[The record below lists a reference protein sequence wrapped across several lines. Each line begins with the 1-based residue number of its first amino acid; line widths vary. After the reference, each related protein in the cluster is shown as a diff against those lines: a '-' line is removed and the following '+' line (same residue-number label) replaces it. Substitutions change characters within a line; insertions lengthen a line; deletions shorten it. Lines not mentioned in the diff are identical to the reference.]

1 MSLHRPSWPV
11 PPPAHEEDPLTSN
24 GDSPHPGSWTSLP
37 AHRSWLDAE
46 GDRLLA
52 FAEAARAAAGFSW
65 LDDHGHPDPGQPPQL
80 WITAR
85 MTHVFALAAL
95 RGRPGAGRLV
105 DVGLAAL
112 TGPFRDA
119 EHGGWFS
126 SLNGD
131 GTPAATDKSNYDHAF
146 VVLAAASATAAGRPG
161 AAELLQEALDV
172 VERHFWRE
180 DEGRSVESWDR
191 TWTELEAY
199 RGANSNMH
207 TVEAFLTAAA
217 VTGDDRWLTRATSI
231 AELLVHTAARK
242 NGWRLPEHFDP
253 SWQSLPEYNADRPND
268 KFRPY
273 GSTPGHWLEW
283 SRLLL
288 HLEAALGADA
298 PNWLL
303 PDARSLFEAAVEVGW
318 APDGASGFV
327 YTLDWEDRPV
337 VASRLHWV
345 LTEAIGAAAALVRRT
360 GDARY
365 ERWYRTF
372 WDEAAT
378 RFLDRPRGSW
388 VHELPVGDAE
398 GVWSGKP
405 DVYHAYQATLLPQLP
420 LWPVLAAALQ
430 QQLERR

>member
-1 MSLHRPSWPV
+1 M
-11 PPPAHEEDPLTSN
+11 TTT
-24 GDSPHPGSWTSLP
+24 GDSPQSASWISLP
-37 AHRSWLDAE
+37 SHRAWLDRE

-52 FAEAARAAAGFSW
+52 FAEAAGSASTGFAW
-65 LDDHGHPDPGQPPQL
+65 LDDEGRPDAAQAPQL

-85 MTHVFALAAL
+85 MTHVFALAHL
-95 RGRPGAGRLV
+95 RGRPGAGPLV
-105 DVGLAAL
+105 DTGLAAL

-119 EHGGWFS
+119 EHGGWYS
-126 SLNGD
+126 SLTPPGE
-131 GTPAATDKSNYDHAF
+131 PAATAKSAYDHAF

-161 AAELLQEALDV
+161 AADLLQEALAV
-172 VERHFWRE
+172 VEQHFWRD

-207 TVEAFLTAAA
+207 TVEAFLTVAA
-217 VTGDDRWLTRATSI
+217 VTGDERWLARATSI
-231 AELLVHTAARK
+231 AERLVHTAARD

-253 SWQSLPEYNADRPND
+253 EWRPLPDYNAERKND

-298 PNWLL
+298 PDWLL
-303 PDARSLFEAAVEVGW
+303 PDARSLFDAAVEVGW
-318 APDGASGFV
+318 APDGEPGFV
-327 YTLDWEDRPV
+327 YTLDWSDRPV

-345 LTEAIGAAAALVRRT
+345 LTEAIGAAGALVRRT
-360 GDARY
+360 GEPGY

-372 WDEAAT
+372 WDEAVT
-378 RFLDRPRGSW
+378 RFVDRDRGSW
-388 VHELPVGDAE
+388 VHELPVGDADA
-398 GVWSGKP
+398 VWTGKP

-420 LWPVLAAALQ
+420 LAPVLAAALRQ
-430 QQLERR
+430 EPGAG

>member
-1 MSLHRPSWPV
+1 M
-11 PPPAHEEDPLTSN
+11 TST
-24 GDSPHPGSWTSLP
+24 GDSTESGTWTALP
-37 AHRSWLDAE
+37 AHRAWLDAE
-46 GDRLLA
+46 GERLLA
-52 FAEAARAAAGFSW
+52 FAAGAGTGPAGSPIGCAW
-65 LDDHGHPDPGQPPQL
+65 LDDDGRPDPGQPPQL

-85 MTHVFALAAL
+85 MTHVFALAHL
-95 RGRPGAGRLV
+95 RGHPGAGLFV
-105 DVGLAAL
+105 DSGLAAL

-126 SLNGD
+126 SLTAEGA
-131 GTPAATDKSNYDHAF
+131 PAATDKSAYEHAF

-161 AAELLQEALDV
+161 AADLLREALAV
-172 VERHFWRE
+172 VERHFWSE

-217 VTGDDRWLTRATSI
+217 VTGDDRWLTRALSI
-231 AELLVHTAARK
+231 AEHLVHRATRD

-253 SWQSLPEYNADRPND
+253 EWRALPDYNADRKND

-283 SRLLL
+283 SRLLV
-288 HLEAALGADA
+288 HLEAALGDQA
-298 PNWLL
+298 PDWLL
-303 PDARSLFEAAVEVGW
+303 PDARSLFDAAVQVGW
-318 APDGASGFV
+318 APDGQPGFV

-345 LTEAIGAAAALVRRT
+345 LTEAIGAAAVLGRRT
-360 GDARY
+360 GEPEY

-372 WDEAAT
+372 WDEAAA
-378 RFLDRPRGSW
+378 RFIDRERGSW
-388 VHELPVGDAE
+388 VHELPVGDTPP
-398 GVWSGKP
+398 VWSGKP

-420 LWPVLAAALQ
+420 LAPVLAAALRE
-430 QQLERR
+430 LLAD

>member
-1 MSLHRPSWPV
+1 VTPS
-11 PPPAHEEDPLTSN
+11 
-24 GDSPHPGSWTSLP
+24 GDSLQSGTWASLP
-37 AHRSWLDAE
+37 SHRAWLDGEA
-46 GDRLLA
+46 DRLLS
-52 FAEAARAAAGFSW
+52 FAEAAGGWSAPGFAW
-65 LDDHGHPDPGQPPQL
+65 LDDDGRPDPGQPPQL

-85 MTHVFALAAL
+85 MTHVFALAHL
-95 RGRPGAGRLV
+95 RGRPGAGVLV
-105 DVGLAAL
+105 DQGLAAL

-126 SLNGD
+126 SLTSD
-131 GTPAATDKSNYDHAF
+131 GAPATTDKSAYDHAF
-146 VVLAAASATAAGRPG
+146 VVLAAAGATAAGRPG
-161 AAELLQEALDV
+161 AQDLLDEALTV
-172 VERHFWRE
+172 VEQHFWRP

-191 TWTELEAY
+191 GWTELEPY

-231 AELLVHTAARK
+231 AERLVHTAARD
-242 NGWRLPEHFDP
+242 NGWRLPEHFDTE
-253 SWQSLPEYNADRPND
+253 WRALPDYNADRKND

-298 PNWLL
+298 PGWLL
-303 PDARSLFEAAVEVGW
+303 DDARSLFGAAVEVGW
-318 APDGASGFV
+318 APDGEPGFV
-327 YTLDWEDRPV
+327 YTLDWQDRPV

-345 LTEAIGAAAALVRRT
+345 LTEAIGAAAVLVQRT
-360 GDARY
+360 GEAEY

-378 RFLDRPRGSW
+378 RFIDRDRGSW
-388 VHELPVGDAE
+388 VHELPVGNTAP
-398 GVWSGKP
+398 VWSGKP

-420 LWPVLAAALQ
+420 LAPVFAAALR
-430 QQLERR
+430 ERIDEG

>member
-1 MSLHRPSWPV
+1 MTPS
-11 PPPAHEEDPLTSN
+11 
-24 GDSPHPGSWTSLP
+24 GDVAQSGSWTSL
-37 AHRSWLDAE
+37 ADHRAWLDGEA
-46 GDRLLA
+46 DRLLA
-52 FAEAARAAAGFSW
+52 FAEGAGRGDAPGFGW
-65 LDDHGHPDPGQPPQL
+65 LDDDGRPDPQQSPQL

-85 MTHVFALAAL
+85 MTHVFALAHL
-95 RGRPGAGRLV
+95 RGRPGAGLLV
-105 DVGLAAL
+105 DRGLAAL

-126 SLNGD
+126 ELD
-131 GTPAATDKSNYDHAF
+131 PAGGPARTDKSNYDHAF

-161 AAELLQEALDV
+161 AAELLQEALGV
-172 VERHFWRE
+172 VEQHFWRE

-191 TWTELEAY
+191 TWTELEPY

-217 VTGDDRWLTRATSI
+217 VTGDDRWLTRALSI
-231 AELLVHTAARK
+231 AEHLIERATRD

-253 SWQSLPEYNADRPND
+253 GWTPLPDYNADRKND

-288 HLEAALGADA
+288 HLEAALGAQA
-298 PNWLL
+298 PGWLL
-303 PDARSLFEAAVEVGW
+303 EDARRLFDTAVEVGW
-318 APDGASGFV
+318 APDGEPGFV
-327 YTLDWEDRPV
+327 YTLDWSDRPV

-345 LTEAIGAAAALVRRT
+345 LTEAIGAAAVLVRRT
-360 GDARY
+360 GDPGY

-372 WDEAAT
+372 WDEAAA
-378 RFLDRPRGSW
+378 RFVDRDRGSW
-388 VHELPVGDAE
+388 VHELPVGDTPP
-398 GVWSGKP
+398 VWSGKP

-420 LWPVLAAALQ
+420 LAPVLAAALAQ
-430 QQLERR
+430 RLDAG

>member
-1 MSLHRPSWPV
+1 M
-11 PPPAHEEDPLTSN
+11 TTT
-24 GDSPHPGSWTSLP
+24 GDSPRSGAWMSLP
-37 AHRSWLDAE
+37 SHRAWLDGE
-46 GDRLLA
+46 GERLLA
-52 FAEAARAAAGFSW
+52 FAEAAGGATTGFAW
-65 LDDHGHPDPGQPPQL
+65 LDDDGRPDAQQAPQL

-85 MTHVFALAAL
+85 MTHVFALAHL
-95 RGRPGAGRLV
+95 RGRPGAGPLV
-105 DVGLAAL
+105 DTGLAAL

-126 SLNGD
+126 SLTAD
-131 GTPAATDKSNYDHAF
+131 GAPAATDKSAYDHAF

-161 AAELLQEALDV
+161 AEDLLREALAV
-172 VERHFWRE
+172 VEQHFWRD
-180 DEGRSVESWDR
+180 DEGRSVESWNR

-207 TVEAFLTAAA
+207 TVEAFLTVAA

-231 AELLVHTAARK
+231 AEGLVHTAARE
-242 NGWRLPEHFDP
+242 NGWRLPEHFDTDWRP
-253 SWQSLPEYNADRPND
+253 LPDYNADRKND

-298 PNWLL
+298 PDWLL
-303 PDARSLFEAAVEVGW
+303 PDARSLFDAAVEVGW
-318 APDGASGFV
+318 APDGESGFV
-327 YTLDWEDRPV
+327 YTLDWADRPV

-345 LTEAIGAAAALVRRT
+345 LTEAIGAAAALVQRT
-360 GDARY
+360 GDPSY

-378 RFLDRPRGSW
+378 RFIDRERGSW

-398 GVWSGKP
+398 AIWTGKP

-420 LWPVLAAALQ
+420 LAPVLAAGLRHRPA
-430 QQLERR
+430 

>member
-1 MSLHRPSWPV
+1 MTPS
-11 PPPAHEEDPLTSN
+11 
-24 GDSPHPGSWTSLP
+24 GDSLQSGTWASLP
-37 AHRSWLDAE
+37 SHRAWLDGEA
-46 GDRLLA
+46 DRLLS
-52 FAEAARAAAGFSW
+52 FAEAAGGWSAPGFAW
-65 LDDHGHPDPGQPPQL
+65 LDDDGRPDPGQPPQL

-85 MTHVFALAAL
+85 MTHVFALAHL
-95 RGRPGAGRLV
+95 RGRPGAGVLV
-105 DVGLAAL
+105 DQGLAAL

-126 SLNGD
+126 SLTSD
-131 GTPAATDKSNYDHAF
+131 GAPATTDKSAYDHAF
-146 VVLAAASATAAGRPG
+146 VVLAAAGATAAGRPG
-161 AAELLQEALDV
+161 AQDLLHEALTV
-172 VERHFWRE
+172 VEQHFWRP

-191 TWTELEAY
+191 TWTDLEPY

-231 AELLVHTAARK
+231 AERLVHTAARD
-242 NGWRLPEHFDP
+242 NGWRLPEHFDTG
-253 SWQSLPEYNADRPND
+253 WRALPDYNADRKND

-298 PNWLL
+298 PGWLL
-303 PDARSLFEAAVEVGW
+303 DDARSLFAAAVDVGW
-318 APDGASGFV
+318 APDGEPGFV
-327 YTLDWEDRPV
+327 YTLDWQDRPV

-345 LTEAIGAAAALVRRT
+345 LTEAIGAAAVLVQRT
-360 GDARY
+360 GDAEY

-378 RFLDRPRGSW
+378 RFIDRDRGSW
-388 VHELPVGDAE
+388 VHELPVGNADP
-398 GVWSGKP
+398 VWSGKP

-420 LWPVLAAALQ
+420 LAPVFAGALR
-430 QQLERR
+430 ERIDEG

>member
-1 MSLHRPSWPV
+1 M
-11 PPPAHEEDPLTSN
+11 TTT
-24 GDSPHPGSWTSLP
+24 GDSPQSGSWISLP
-37 AHRSWLDAE
+37 SHRAWLDRE

-52 FAEAARAAAGFSW
+52 FAEAAGGAPTGFAW
-65 LDDHGHPDPGQPPQL
+65 LDDEGRPDPRQAPQL

-85 MTHVFALAAL
+85 MTHVFALAHL
-95 RGRPGAGRLV
+95 RGRPGAGPLV
-105 DVGLAAL
+105 DAGLAAL
-112 TGPFRDA
+112 AGPFRDA
-119 EHGGWFS
+119 GHGGWYS
-126 SLNGD
+126 SLTPEGE
-131 GTPAATDKSNYDHAF
+131 PAATGKSAYDHAF

-161 AAELLQEALDV
+161 AANLLQEALAV
-172 VERHFWRE
+172 VEQHFWRD

-207 TVEAFLTAAA
+207 TVEAFLTVAA

-231 AELLVHTAARK
+231 AEHLVHTAARE
-242 NGWRLPEHFDP
+242 NGWRLPEHFDAGWRP
-253 SWQSLPEYNADRPND
+253 LPDYNADRPND

-298 PNWLL
+298 PDWLL
-303 PDARSLFEAAVEVGW
+303 PDARSLFDAAVEVGW
-318 APDGASGFV
+318 APDGEPGFV
-327 YTLDWEDRPV
+327 YTLDWSDRPV

-345 LTEAIGAAAALVRRT
+345 LTEAIGAAGALVRRT
-360 GDARY
+360 GDPTY

-372 WDEAAT
+372 WDEAVT
-378 RFLDRPRGSW
+378 RFVDRDRGSW
-388 VHELPVGDAE
+388 VHELPVGDSDA
-398 GVWSGKP
+398 VWTGKP

-420 LWPVLAAALQ
+420 LAPVLAAAL
-430 QQLERR
+430 RREPGAG

>member
-1 MSLHRPSWPV
+1 M
-11 PPPAHEEDPLTSN
+11 TST
-24 GDSPHPGSWTSLP
+24 GDSPQSASWTSLP
-37 AHRSWLDAE
+37 SHRAWLDGEA
-46 GDRLLA
+46 DRLLT
-52 FAEAARAAAGFSW
+52 FAEAAGSGAAPGFAW
-65 LDDHGHPDPGQPPQL
+65 LDDDGRPDPGQPPQL

-85 MTHVFALAAL
+85 MTHVFALAHL
-95 RGRPGAGRLV
+95 RGRPGAGPLV
-105 DVGLAAL
+105 DRGLAAL

-119 EHGGWFS
+119 EHGGWYS
-126 SLNGD
+126 SLTTD
-131 GTPAATDKSNYDHAF
+131 GAPDATDKSAYDHAF

-161 AAELLQEALDV
+161 AEDLLQEALAV
-172 VERHFWRE
+172 VERHFWRD

-191 TWTELEAY
+191 TWTDLEPY

-231 AELLVHTAARK
+231 VERIVHTAARE

-253 SWQSLPEYNADRPND
+253 RWQPLPDYNADRKND

-288 HLEAALGADA
+288 HLEAALGDGA
-298 PNWLL
+298 PDWLL
-303 PDARSLFEAAVEVGW
+303 DDARALFGAAVEVGW
-318 APDGASGFV
+318 APDGRSGFV

-345 LTEAIGAAAALVRRT
+345 LTEAIGAAAVLVART
-360 GDARY
+360 GEAEY

-372 WDEAAT
+372 WDEATAQ
-378 RFLDRPRGSW
+378 FVDRGRGSW
-388 VHELPVGDAE
+388 VHELPVGDTPP
-398 GVWSGKP
+398 VWSGKP

-420 LWPVLAAALQ
+420 LAPVLAAALR
-430 QQLERR
+430 QQLSGG

>member
-1 MSLHRPSWPV
+1 
-11 PPPAHEEDPLTSN
+11 LTSS
-24 GDSPHPGSWTSLP
+24 GDSLQSGSWTSLP
-37 AHRSWLDAE
+37 AHRAWLDGEA
-46 GDRLLA
+46 DRLLS
-52 FAEAARAAAGFSW
+52 FAEAAGSGTAPGFAW
-65 LDDHGHPDPGQPPQL
+65 LDDDGRPDPEQPPQL

-85 MTHVFALAAL
+85 MTHVFALAHL
-95 RGRPGAGRLV
+95 RGRPGAGLLV
-105 DVGLAAL
+105 DRGLAAL

-119 EHGGWFS
+119 EHGGWYS
-126 SLNGD
+126 SLDSD
-131 GTPAATDKSNYDHAF
+131 GGPAATDKSNYDHAF
-146 VVLAAASATAAGRPG
+146 VVLAAAGATAAGRPG
-161 AAELLQEALDV
+161 AAELLREALEV
-172 VERHFWRE
+172 VEEHFWRS

-191 TWTELEAY
+191 TWTELEPY

-231 AELLVHTAARK
+231 VERLVHTATRE

-253 SWQSLPEYNADRPND
+253 EWRSLPDYNADRKND

-298 PNWLL
+298 PDWLL
-303 PDARSLFEAAVEVGW
+303 EDARSLFGAAVEVGW
-318 APDGASGFV
+318 SPDGESGFV
-327 YTLDWEDRPV
+327 YTLVWEDRPV

-345 LTEAIGAAAALVRRT
+345 LTEAIGAAAVLVRRT
-360 GDARY
+360 GDAEY

-378 RFLDRPRGSW
+378 RFIDRERGSW
-388 VHELPVGDAE
+388 VHELPVGDTAP
-398 GVWSGKP
+398 VWSGKP
-405 DVYHAYQATLLPQLP
+405 DVYHAYQATLLPQLH
-420 LWPVLAAALQ
+420 LAPVLAGAL
-430 QQLERR
+430 RRALDGG

>member
-1 MSLHRPSWPV
+1 M
-11 PPPAHEEDPLTSN
+11 TTT
-24 GDSPHPGSWTSLP
+24 GDSPQSGSWASLP
-37 AHRSWLDAE
+37 AHRAWLDGE
-46 GDRLLA
+46 GERLLA
-52 FAEAARAAAGFSW
+52 FAEAAAGTTTGFAW
-65 LDDHGHPDPGQPPQL
+65 LDDGGRPDPGQPPQL

-85 MTHVFALAAL
+85 MTHVFALACL
-95 RGRPGAGRLV
+95 RGRPGAGPLV
-105 DVGLAAL
+105 DSGLAAL

-126 SLNGD
+126 SLTAD
-131 GTPAATDKSNYDHAF
+131 GAPAATDKSAYDHAF

-161 AAELLQEALDV
+161 AAELLQEALSV
-172 VERHFWRE
+172 VERHFWSGG
-180 DEGRSVESWDR
+180 EGRCMESWDR
-191 TWTELEAY
+191 TWSEAEPY

-217 VTGDDRWLTRATSI
+217 VTGDDRWLTRALSI
-231 AELLVHTAARK
+231 AERLVHQAART

-253 SWQSLPEYNADRPND
+253 QWQPLPDYNDDRRND

-298 PNWLL
+298 PDWLL
-303 PDARSLFEAAVEVGW
+303 PDARSLFDAAVEVGW
-318 APDGASGFV
+318 APDGESGFV
-327 YTLDWEDRPV
+327 YTLDWQDRPV

-345 LTEAIGAAAALVRRT
+345 LTEAIGAAAALVART
-360 GDARY
+360 GDADY

-378 RFLDRPRGSW
+378 RFIDRERGSW
-388 VHELPVGDAE
+388 VHELPVGDAAP
-398 GVWSGKP
+398 VWSGKP

-420 LWPVLAAALQ
+420 LAPVLAATLRQ
-430 QQLERR
+430 ELGDD